1 MSKRCYY
8 GFDKSALIKIS
19 LNHKCEGVLKMES
32 IGLRIHGKEDLRIEK
47 FELPEIK
54 DDEILATVV
63 SDTMCMSSWK
73 LAKEGEDHK
82 KTPNNLN
89 NNPALIGHEF
99 AGKILKVGKKWRQA
113 FSAGEDYVIQP
124 NLARDDTPFVPGY
137 SYPYI
142 GGDATLIVIP
152 NEVME
157 LSCLIPFHGQA
168 YYEGSLCEPLSCV
181 IAAFDA
187 QFHLIPHTYNHKM
200 GIRENGN
207 LLLLGGTGP
216 MGLLAIDYAIH
227 AEVKPKTLVVTDINQ
242 AKLDRARKLYP
253 SDEVEM
259 VFINVNNLSIE
270 EQKNLLLKA
279 VNNEG
284 YDDVF
289 TLISVAP
296 IVTLAGEL
304 LRADGCLNQFAGPV
318 NKDFKATLNFYD
330 VHYNFTHVAGTSG
343 GNAANEAK
351 AAEIIASG
359 KLNVAKVITHVL
371 GLDAAAET
379 TLNQPSIGGG
389 KKLTYP
395 TKQFTRIDLA
405 KVDPT
410 TTLGK
415 ILAKHNGLWS
425 PEAEQWILKNMPD
438 ITVI

>member
-1 MSKRCYY
+1 M
-8 GFDKSALIKIS
+8 KST
-19 LNHKCEGVLKMES
+19 
-32 IGLRIHGKEDLRIEK
+32 GLRIYGKEDLRVEE
-47 FELPEIK
+47 FELPKIK

-82 KTPNNLN
+82 KTPNDLKH
-89 NNPALIGHEF
+89 NPALIGHEF
-99 AGKILKVGKKWRQA
+99 AGTILKVGKKWQA
-113 FSAGEDYVIQP
+113 KFTVGEDYVVQP

-142 GGDATLIVIP
+142 GGDATAIVIP

-157 LSCLIPFHGQA
+157 LNCLIPFHGQA

-200 GIRENGN
+200 GIKKDGN

-227 AEVKPKTLVVTDINQ
+227 ADVKPKTLVVTDINQ
-242 AKLDRARKLYP
+242 EKLDRAKKLYP
-253 SDEVEM
+253 SDEVKM
-259 VFINVNNLSIE
+259 IFVNVNNLSIE
-270 EQKNLLLKA
+270 EQKKLLLNA
-279 VNNEG
+279 VDNEG

-289 TLISVAP
+289 SLISVSP

-343 GNAANEAK
+343 GNAENEAK
-351 AAEIIASG
+351 AAEIIATG

-371 GLDAAAET
+371 GLNAAAET
-379 TLNQPSIGGG
+379 TLNQPEIGGG

-395 TKQFTRIDLA
+395 TKKFDRIELA
-405 KVDPT
+405 KVDPQT
-410 TTLGK
+410 ELGK
-415 ILAKHNGLWS
+415 ILAKHDGLWS
-425 PEAEQWILKNMPD
+425 PEAEKWILKNKPD
-438 ITVI
+438 ITE